1 MKKDQL
7 AYGNIDKTDGIPDAS
22 RDKIEPTSSLIN
34 EEVDPPND
42 ESVEKLLRSCEEH
55 RNIFQRRFEAV
66 IKLSAEVAKQIGDNV
81 NCIPLFLEFTMELQ
95 QEEIKIF
102 SKIDLVRTQS
112 QLSDERHMDQAEE
125 LHKWKTQHEVQI
137 KEIGRAHV

>member
-42 ESVEKLLRSCEEH
+42 ESVEKLLRSCQEH

-66 IKLSAEVAKQIGDNV
+66 IKLTAEVVKQNEDNV
-81 NCIPLFLEFTMELQ
+81 NCIPQLLEFTIGTW
-95 QEEIKIF
+95 IKLKNYTNGKRNMKCKSRKLKSCCQGYSI
-102 SKIDLVRTQS
+102 KGKRRES
-112 QLSDERHMDQAEE
+112 QI
-125 LHKWKTQHEVQI
+125 I
-137 KEIGRAHV
+137 KEDW